1 MAVVKVIELVG
12 ESPIGWE
19 DAVRQ
24 AVRQAA
30 RTIRHISGV
39 EVLNWTA
46 NVDPTDGSIT
56 EYKADVQIAFRVEG
70 TDGAQ

>member
-12 ESPIGWE
+12 ESKTGWE

-30 RTIRHISGV
+30 KTVRNISGV

-46 NVDPTDGSIT
+46 NVNPVDGSIV
-56 EYKADVQIAFRVEG
+56 EYKADIQIAFRVEG
-70 TDGAQ
+70 TD

>member
-12 ESPIGWE
+12 ESKTGWE

-30 RTIRHISGV
+30 KTVRNISGV

-46 NVDPTDGSIT
+46 NVNPADGSIV

-70 TDGAQ
+70 TD

>member
-12 ESPIGWE
+12 ESKQGWE

-24 AVRQAA
+24 AVKQAA
-30 RTIRHISGV
+30 RTIRNISGV

-46 NVDPTDGSIT
+46 NVNPTDGSIT
-56 EYKADVQIAFRVEG
+56 EYKADVQIAFKVEH
-70 TDGAQ
+70 TD